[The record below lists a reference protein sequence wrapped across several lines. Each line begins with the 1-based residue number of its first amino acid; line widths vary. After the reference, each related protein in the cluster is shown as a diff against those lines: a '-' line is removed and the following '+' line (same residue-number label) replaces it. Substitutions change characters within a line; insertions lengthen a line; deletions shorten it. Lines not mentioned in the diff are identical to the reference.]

1 MGLFDAQY
9 EAMNTLRQ
17 NMANL
22 CPPGEPLIG
31 VAMANNKKTFSMD
44 MYAIGIT
51 AQRMVMV
58 PLDRKMNPTGEPRWY
73 THADIV
79 DSSVWGKGGGW
90 KAVLST
96 EAGYELRFKTA
107 AGEKFRFMTLGGWAM
122 DKLNGPEW
130 GNGLQAWGDWLLASQ
145 R

>member
-1 MGLFDAQY
+1 MGLFDKQY

-17 NMANL
+17 NMAGL
-22 CPPGEPLIG
+22 CPTDEPLIG
-31 VAMANNKKTFSMD
+31 VALANNKKTFSMD

-51 AQRMVMV
+51 AARMVMV
-58 PLDRKMNPTGEPRWY
+58 PVDRKYEPKEAPRWY

-79 DSSVWGKGGGW
+79 DSSVWGEGGGW
-90 KAVLST
+90 RAALST

-107 AGEKFRFMTLGGWAM
+107 DGEKFKFMTLGGWTM

-130 GNGLQAWGDWLLASQ
+130 GQGLEAWADFLLASQ
-145 R
+145 N